1 MAEFSKEYMDIFDN
15 EDHDFSYIEYYNE
28 LSEGE
33 YIAMICEGFGTFGIT
48 KKNNIPYLVVTM
60 EGSLVEYSTFVK
72 SFSESIDKK
81 NIN

>member
-48 KKNNIPYLVVTM
+48 KKTTYHT
-60 EGSLVEYSTFVK
+60 
-72 SFSESIDKK
+72 
-81 NIN
+81 